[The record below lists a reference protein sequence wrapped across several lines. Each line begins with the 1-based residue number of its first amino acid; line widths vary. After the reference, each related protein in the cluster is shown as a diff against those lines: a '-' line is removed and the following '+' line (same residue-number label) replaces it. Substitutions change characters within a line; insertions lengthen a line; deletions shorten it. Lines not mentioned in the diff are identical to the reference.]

1 MNALTEQFDGLTEP
15 LGIGIGVLLV
25 LIGLGTISGMPW
37 ATNND
42 MVASAL
48 QIIGILLT
56 IVLGVGL
63 AYVSWSGRE

>member
-1 MNALTEQFDGLTEP
+1 MSALTEQFDDLAEP

-25 LIGLGTISGMPW
+25 LIGLGTVSGMPW

-48 QIIGILLT
+48 QVVGILLT
-56 IVLGVGL
+56 VVLGVGL